1 MKNLLLVLFIATGFI
16 ANAQPLT
23 RADIVG
29 TYEVSKLYL
38 NDTLFYDKSN
48 PEKSDKNVL
57 IEIGKQIP
65 SFVTKEDS
73 TLALALFYKD
83 INKALG
89 TIIHFYED
97 STTQAICNGG
107 IDTTRSW
114 PMTMRFVYIEK
125 WGFNDKKQMVNIM
138 RNGKVTERMPVK
150 KVNGVVT
157 LFIDDKKEKTKLE
170 LVKMY

>member
-1 MKNLLLVLFIATGFI
+1 MKNLLLVLFIATGFA
-16 ANAQPLT
+16 ANAQNLT

-48 PEKSDKNVL
+48 PEKSNKNVL
-57 IEIGKQIP
+57 LEIGKQVP
-65 SFVTKEDS
+65 MYVTKEDS

-83 INKALG
+83 IQKALL
-89 TIIHFYED
+89 TIIYFQDD
-97 STTQAICNGG
+97 STTYATNTSGYMG
-107 IDTTRSW
+107 EELTKNYYHERW
-114 PMTMRFVYIEK
+114 N
-125 WGFNDKKQMVNIM
+125 FNAKKQVVEVI

-157 LFIDDKKEKTKLE
+157 LFIDDKMEKTKLE

>member
-1 MKNLLLVLFIATGFI
+1 MKNLLLVLFIAIGFTT
-16 ANAQPLT
+16 NAQNLT

-29 TYEVSKLYL
+29 TYGVSKLYL

-48 PEKSDKNVL
+48 PEKSNKNVL
-57 IEIGKQIP
+57 LEIGKQVP
-65 SFVTKEDS
+65 MYVTKEDS

-83 INKALG
+83 IQKALS
-89 TIIHFYED
+89 TRIYFQDD
-97 STTQAICNGG
+97 STTYANYTSG
-107 IDTTRSW
+107 
-114 PMTMRFVYIEK
+114 YIGDELTK
-125 WGFNDKKQMVNIM
+125 SYYYERWNFNPKKQVVEVI

-157 LFIDDKKEKTKLE
+157 LFIDDKKEKTELE